1 MFQIPVKVR
10 CIRAVNPAA
19 QAKYPGVDFGVP
31 GLEYEV
37 QAIVPNGMYYV
48 LGKRSP
54 EVGPLGDPGEVNHI
68 LNMDRFEVIK
78 TIGPEGWK

>member
-31 GLEYEV
+31 GLEYDV
-37 QAIVPNGMYYV
+37 QAIVPSGMYYV

-54 EVGPLGDPGEVNHI
+54 EVGPLGDAGEPNHI
-68 LNMDRFEVIK
+68 LNMDRFEVVK